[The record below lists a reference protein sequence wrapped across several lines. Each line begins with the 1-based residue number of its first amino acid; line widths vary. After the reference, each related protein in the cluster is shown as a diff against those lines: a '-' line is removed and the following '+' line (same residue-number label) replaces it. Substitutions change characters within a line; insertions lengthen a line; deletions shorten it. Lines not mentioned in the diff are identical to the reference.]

1 MTTSNASYCFCT
13 LALGRNYCNLALTL
27 AQDLA
32 QYAPSIQIVIL
43 TDRPQA
49 FQHCPNVLAFEHHQ
63 QTLGCYHDKQFVL
76 RRSIGLFE
84 ACIFVDAD
92 MRILAPIPADLVWQ
106 PGITAKIVWAN
117 IAKHCQNESEIRLLR
132 QISQKLGLKLE
143 HISFVH
149 ECLFVV
155 ARDQGRELEF
165 LDQWAKISTYL
176 ELWGLCRGEGNTIG
190 LAAAKVGLTI
200 RRDELEPIC
209 FFKDKLAP
217 SAASPINPEQRA
229 QLLAHQK
236 ALEYP
241 ARSLWVRVIGK
252 LRKVINYQIRL
263 IGLRIAALKNIE
275 FYYR

>member
-1 MTTSNASYCFCT
+1 MTTSPATYCFCT

-32 QYAPSIQIVIL
+32 QYAPFVQMVIL
-43 TDRPQA
+43 TDRPKA

-76 RRSIGLFE
+76 KRSLSLFE

-92 MRILAPIPADLVWQ
+92 MRILAPISADLVWQ

-117 IAKHCQNESEIRLLR
+117 IVKHNKNEAEIKLLR
-132 QISQKLGLKLE
+132 KVSQKLGLKLE
-143 HISFVH
+143 EISFVH

-176 ELWGLCRGEGNTIG
+176 ELWGLCRGEGSTIG

-209 FFKDKLAP
+209 FFKDKLAS
-217 SAASPINPEQRA
+217 SAVNLVAQEQRA

-236 ALEYP
+236 KLEYP
-241 ARSLWVRVIGK
+241 DRSLLVRVMGK
-252 LRKVINYQIRL
+252 LRKIVRYQTCL
-263 IGLRIAALKNIE
+263 MGLRIATLRNIN

>member
-76 RRSIGLFE
+76 KRSLSLFE
-84 ACIFVDAD
+84 ACVFVDAD
-92 MRILAPIPADLVWQ
+92 MRILAPISVDLVWQ

-132 QISQKLGLKLE
+132 KVSQKLGLKLE
-143 HISFVH
+143 DISFVH

-155 ARDQGRELEF
+155 ARDGGKELAF
-165 LDQWAKISTYL
+165 LDQWAKISAYL

-209 FFKDKLAP
+209 FFKDKLAS
-217 SAASPINPEQRA
+217 SAANLASQEQRA
-229 QLLAHQK
+229 QLIAHQK

-241 ARSLWVRVIGK
+241 HRSLFVRVTGK
-252 LRKVINYQIRL
+252 LKKVIHYQIRL
-263 IGLRIAALKNIE
+263 MGLRIASLKNIE